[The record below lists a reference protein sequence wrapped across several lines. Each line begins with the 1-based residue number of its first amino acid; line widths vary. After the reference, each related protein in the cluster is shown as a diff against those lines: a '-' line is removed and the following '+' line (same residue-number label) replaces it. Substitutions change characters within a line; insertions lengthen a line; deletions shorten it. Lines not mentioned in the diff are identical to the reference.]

1 MEDTILVE
9 AGITGIIIYTLSF
22 IMSVLLVHGSSKGY
36 NTSQV
41 IKILCFHG
49 CVYVYIIK
57 ICAICKHITLSYQI
71 LFYRKTKLSS
81 AMACHI
87 CDWYHLWPKCG
98 YSGSFHHINRKC
110 VMGGG
115 WHCFGPDRF
124 RGLLFYSNSVP
135 LQSAEVCSTSTSQ
148 SCITKLYFW
157 IALFV
162 KYNILIR
169 DGKYSV

>member
-1 MEDTILVE
+1 MIRGYSFIAHLLHRILFSSLSDFLIILFSTRVKE
-9 AGITGIIIYTLSF
+9 TRITGE
-22 IMSVLLVHGSSKGY
+22 
-36 NTSQV
+36 
-41 IKILCFHG
+41 CFQG
-49 CVYVYIIK
+49 FIK
-57 ICAICKHITLSYQI
+57 ICAICKHITLSCQI

-110 VMGGG
+110 VVGGG

-124 RGLLFYSNSVP
+124 WGLLIYSNSVP
-135 LQSAEVCSTSTSQ
+135 LQSAEVSSTGASQ

-169 DGKYSV
+169 DGKYGL